1 MSGFKSDFMRVVH
14 ERGMVHQC
22 SDAVRLDEML
32 SSGIRTAYIGFDC
45 TADSLHVGHLLQ
57 IMLLRWWQKTGHKPI
72 ALMGG
77 GTTKVGDPSGRDET
91 RQLLTN
97 EQIDANMASIKT
109 SFANYLAF
117 GDGPTDAVMANN
129 AEWLDG
135 LLYIPLLRDV
145 GRHFSVNRMLTMD
158 SVKLRLERDQP
169 LSFLEFNYM
178 ILQSYDFVELH
189 KRHNCIVQMGGSD
202 QWGNIVMG
210 ADLGRRMAGADL
222 FALTSPLLA
231 TASGAKMGKTA
242 AGAVWLN
249 PARLSAYDF
258 WQYWRNTEDAD
269 VGRFLK
275 LFTDFPL
282 DEVARLEALKGQE
295 INEAKKILATEAT
308 RLAHGSAAA
317 ELAAEHATA
326 ADIARLKRLLSEAE
340 AVIDDADAYTR
351 SSHEFHLAVAEA
363 SHNRVLVVQ
372 FLSLHH
378 VSWPSRNKTL
388 TPKVSKHVL
397 DTHKQLA
404 ALIEAHDAAGA
415 RKLMDDHV
423 KMIRTRRVAERDHVH
438 IC

>member
-1 MSGFKSDFMRVVH
+1 MTNFKSDFMRIVH

-22 SDAVRLDEML
+22 SDAARLDEML

-109 SFANYLAF
+109 SFANYLTF
-117 GDGPTDAVMANN
+117 GDGPTGAVMANN
-129 AEWLDG
+129 ADWLDK

-258 WQYWRNTEDAD
+258 WQYWRNAEDAD
-269 VGRFLK
+269 VGRFLR
-275 LFTDFPL
+275 LFTELPL
-282 DEVARLEALKGQE
+282 PEIARLEALNGQE
-295 INEAKKILATEAT
+295 VNDAKKILATEVT
-308 RLAHGSAAA
+308 RLAHGTAAA
-317 ELAAEHATA
+317 ELAAETA
-326 ADIARLKRLLSEAE
+326 RRTFEEGAK
-340 AVIDDADAYTR
+340 ADALPTID
-351 SSHEFHLAVAEA
+351 V
-363 SHNRVLVVQ
+363 
-372 FLSLHH
+372 
-378 VSWPSRNKTL
+378 P
-388 TPKVSKHVL
+388 
-397 DTHKQLA
+397 
-404 ALIEAHDAAGA
+404 
-415 RKLMDDHV
+415 
-423 KMIRTRRVAERDHVH
+423 RTVCHRHPGF
-438 IC
+438 

>member
-1 MSGFKSDFMRVVH
+1 MVTFKSDFMRVVH

-32 SSGIRTAYIGFDC
+32 SSDIRTAYIGFDC

-109 SFANYLAF
+109 SFANYLTF

-295 INEAKKILATEAT
+295 INEAKKILATEVT

-317 ELAAEHATA
+317 ELAAETA
-326 ADIARLKRLLSEAE
+326 RRTFEEGAKADALPTVDVPRARLSAGIPAFELLHEAG
-340 AVIDDADAYTR
+340 
-351 SSHEFHLAVAEA
+351 
-363 SHNRVLVVQ
+363 LVE
-372 FLSLHH
+372 
-378 VSWPSRNKTL
+378 SRN
-388 TPKVSKHVL
+388 
-397 DTHKQLA
+397 
-404 ALIEAHDAAGA
+404 EA
-415 RKLMDDHV
+415 RKLIKGGGGRLNDKPIAGDAALVGESDLDGSGTLKLSAGRKRHV
-423 KMIRTRRVAERDHVH
+423 LVRAV
-438 IC
+438 